1 MIAFLAF
8 TLITYSVGVFAV
20 LFCCYEQLRNLVFTV
35 GVESNRQEL
44 TRREMA
50 RVREAEN
57 NQFDS
62 TGDGECPICIN
73 KMEGLKTLALC
84 RHAFCAPCITN
95 YIKSKGGEM
104 IGCPFCRKSVT
115 YLAI

>member
-1 MIAFLAF
+1 
-8 TLITYSVGVFAV
+8 
-20 LFCCYEQLRNLVFTV
+20 
-35 GVESNRQEL
+35 
-44 TRREMA
+44 MA
-50 RVREAEN
+50 RVHEAEN

-62 TGDGECPICIN
+62 TVDGECPICIN

-115 YLAI
+115 YLAIQTPATLKRQDLDYLKAYNMRYSEERTFGDAILDAPTQVA